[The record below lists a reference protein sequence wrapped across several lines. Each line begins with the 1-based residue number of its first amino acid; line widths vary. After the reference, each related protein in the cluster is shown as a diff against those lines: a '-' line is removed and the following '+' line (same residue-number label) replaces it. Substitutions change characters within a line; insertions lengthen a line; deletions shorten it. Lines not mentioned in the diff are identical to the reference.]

1 MLLKIGET
9 TTENLRAT
17 FTIYTS
23 IDLVNFRE
31 ILKPFEDS
39 GLAHTTQVTAQMPDP
54 TFLEFGV
61 RGKLSKYIILQAL
74 CCSVS

>member
-1 MLLKIGET
+1 MLLKIGKT
-9 TTENLRAT
+9 TTENLLAI
-17 FTIYTS
+17 FSIYNS
-23 IDLVNFRE
+23 IELVNFRE
-31 ILKPFEDS
+31 ILESFKDS
-39 GLAHTTQVTAQMPDP
+39 GLAQKTQVTAQMPDP